1 MDCETVTPAPSSRKD
16 GLCAGEREDAA
27 AVDGAV
33 PTSRQLVSDSEPTG
47 RGGRGRSPNR
57 DWCATKDPLR
67 PTHEELTARKVDLQL
82 DRRVRVAQCPGAC
95 VQPAQRPVRKLGCC
109 HAEPTA
115 SALAD
120 DRQHPLRAELGAR
133 SERREDPSVRSCANI
148 DGSPRPDVCD
158 QMSLGK
164 RRGRV
169 RLGIVGRPAPT
180 VAHGCRRG
188 RLASSRLQNPCRE
201 DD

>member
-1 MDCETVTPAPSSRKD
+1 MDRETVTPSPSGRRDRLS
-16 GLCAGEREDAA
+16 AGEREDAA

-33 PTSRQLVSDSEPTG
+33 PSSRQLVSDSEPPG
-47 RGGRGRSPNR
+47 RRGRGRSPDR

-67 PTHEELTARKVDLQL
+67 PTYEELPARKVDLEL
-82 DRRVRVAQCPGAC
+82 DRRVRVAQRTGAC
-95 VQPAQRPVRKLGCC
+95 IQPAQRPVRKLRCC
-109 HAEPTA
+109 HAEPPA

-133 SERREDPSVRSCANI
+133 SERRQDPSVRSCANI
-148 DGSPRPDVCD
+148 DGSPRPDVYD
-158 QMSLGK
+158 EMPLGK

-169 RLGIVGRPAPT
+169 ELGIVGRPAPT

-188 RLASSRLQNPCRE
+188 RLGSRRLQKPCRE